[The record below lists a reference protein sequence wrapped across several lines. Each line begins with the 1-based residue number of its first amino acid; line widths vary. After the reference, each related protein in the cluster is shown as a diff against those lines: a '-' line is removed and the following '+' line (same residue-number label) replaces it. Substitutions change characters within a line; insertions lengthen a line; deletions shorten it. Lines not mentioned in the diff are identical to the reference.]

1 MINLLLALHLWGTQW
16 QHKRILLKCDNMAVV
31 DVLNT
36 GRSRDSHL
44 CAIARNILITCA
56 NLDIE
61 AKFVHIPG
69 KKNVVADVLSRW
81 RGSVDQFNKLKSVIQ
96 NPIWCQINPELFHI
110 DYNI

>member
-1 MINLLLALHLWGTQW
+1 MV
-16 QHKRILLKCDNMAVV
+16 VV

-36 GRSRDSHL
+36 GRSRDSHF
-44 CAIARNILITCA
+44 CAIACNILMTCA

-110 DYNI
+110 DYDI